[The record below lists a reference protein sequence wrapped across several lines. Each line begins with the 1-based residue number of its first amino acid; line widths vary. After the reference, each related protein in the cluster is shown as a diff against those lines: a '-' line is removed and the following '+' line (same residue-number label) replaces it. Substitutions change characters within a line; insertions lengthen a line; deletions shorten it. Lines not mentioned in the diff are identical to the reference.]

1 MAVLDSFNSPAEN
14 MNLLLG
20 QLIAI
25 SIPLVLGCIFR
36 IRFTNTSMS
45 LYNDLVMVGVFRF
58 ALPAVNKLD
67 WAFEVW
73 LPWEVTFTS
82 MVARLTLT
90 NLVHP

>member
-25 SIPLVLGCIFR
+25 SIPLVLGCAFR
-36 IRFTNTSMS
+36 IRFTNNSMS
-45 LYNDLVMVGVFRF
+45 LYNDLVMVGAFRF

-67 WAFEVW
+67 WVFEVW
-73 LPWEVTFTS
+73 LP
-82 MVARLTLT
+82 
-90 NLVHP
+90 